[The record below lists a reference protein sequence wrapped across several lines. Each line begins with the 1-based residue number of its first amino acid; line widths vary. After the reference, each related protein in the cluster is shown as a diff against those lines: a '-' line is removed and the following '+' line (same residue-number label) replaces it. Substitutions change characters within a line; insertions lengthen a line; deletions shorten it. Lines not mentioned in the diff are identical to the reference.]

1 MDTVQPCPSC
11 GKPVVAGAPQGLCPE
26 CLMKTG
32 FETEAANEP
41 DGCGQ
46 KEALRVPFD
55 RRVKLDF
62 HGFQVTS
69 DAGLQKLPRLRL
81 RS

>member
-1 MDTVQPCPSC
+1 
-11 GKPVVAGAPQGLCPE
+11 
-26 CLMKTG
+26 MKTG